1 MTTER
6 ESKAADQQASYAARG
21 REFEKLSGDDLTA
34 RWRLAFAAVADQ
46 PLEPTTEGL
55 EADLASEFA
64 LRGIERPW
72 HRVRGALERFMRNRK
87 V

>member
-34 RWRLAFAAVADQ
+34 RWRLAFAAVA
-46 PLEPTTEGL
+46 E
-55 EADLASEFA
+55 
-64 LRGIERPW
+64 LRSLRHQIW
-72 HRVRGALERFMRNRK
+72 VLK
-87 V
+87 LK